1 MQITLKLNSKKK
13 KINKEWAKDFNRH
26 YTNVDMQM
34 VNKHLERF
42 SISLAMKE
50 TQIKTTVWYHYS
62 SVRVADK

>member
-26 YTNVDMQM
+26 YTNVYMQM

-50 TQIKTTVWYHYS
+50 TQIKTTV
-62 SVRVADK
+62 

>member
-34 VNKHLERF
+34 VNMHLERF

>member
-1 MQITLKLNSKKK
+1 MQITLKLNSKEK

-26 YTNVDMQM
+26 CTNIDMQM

-62 SVRVADK
+62 SVRAADK